1 MKPNGLQISCK
12 FKLIKWNK
20 GQMKIEEWRWICILN
35 LELKR
40 KGWRLMLQYLRDSV
54 THISF
59 SSLLENNI
67 GILS

>member
-1 MKPNGLQISCK
+1 MA
-12 FKLIKWNK
+12 FKWVANSIECNENK

-35 LELKR
+35 FEHKR
-40 KGWRLMLQYLRDSV
+40 RGWRLMLQYLRDSV

>member
-1 MKPNGLQISCK
+1 MA
-12 FKLIKWNK
+12 FKWVANSIECNEIKAKWKLKN
-20 GQMKIEEWRWICILN
+20 EDEFAFWTLN
-35 LELKR
+35 IKEG
-40 KGWRLMLQYLRDSV
+40 GWRLMLQYLRDSV

>member
-1 MKPNGLQISCK
+1 
-12 FKLIKWNK
+12 
-20 GQMKIEEWRWICILN
+20 MKIEEWRGICILN
-35 LELKR
+35 REEG
-40 KGWRLMLQYLRDSV
+40 GWKLMLQYLRDSV